1 MHVYACMHQY
11 AISICSY
18 CMHWT
23 TGARKPPQHPQN
35 TSSWPSTRG
44 DPLRAPQ
51 GMCPTTF
58 WPHPNP
64 PLRPDFSIFPS
75 RIGVGTCL
83 ATAIES
89 ARMLWTRQ
97 NFAESP
103 SRQHSTG
110 PACVC
115 WNQIFIF
122 AWRVHQ
128 RRPPPTL
135 LWLGPSCNRRRIGQ
149 DRPGR
154 LKLGSLVL
162 PPALCKTHPRALKS
176 DAYFGCSGAPKLTPL
191 TNVCCAAISSR
202 MRSMCPKPAQFV
214 RNGRLLNLFFGSGR
228 TAHWLPRYGRFKL
241 GVSGMCMYV

>member
-1 MHVYACMHQY
+1 MHVCISMPSVSAAIACIGPLGHGNHH
-11 AISICSY
+11 SIPKTPPRDPAPGGTHSGHPRAC
-18 CMHWT
+18 
-23 TGARKPPQHPQN
+23 ARPLFDPIPTPP
-35 TSSWPSTRG
+35 S
-44 DPLRAPQ
+44 DP
-51 GMCPTTF
+51 
-58 WPHPNP
+58 
-64 PLRPDFSIFPS
+64 IFRFFLS

-135 LWLGPSCNRRRIGQ
+135 LWLF
-149 DRPGR
+149 DD
-154 LKLGSLVL
+154 LGAV
-162 PPALCKTHPRALKS
+162 
-176 DAYFGCSGAPKLTPL
+176 
-191 TNVCCAAISSR
+191 
-202 MRSMCPKPAQFV
+202 
-214 RNGRLLNLFFGSGR
+214 
-228 TAHWLPRYGRFKL
+228 
-241 GVSGMCMYV
+241 GMCMYVHVCIGICIYQHVSARICMYCVYA